1 MSVNTLNDKMKK
13 QELQQIIR
21 EEIDKLSFKGQLNTQ
36 AFKELGVQNVSYVQ
50 TILSKMKTGAP
61 LSPKDNMILADVF
74 LKMLANNNPALLQTI
89 FTNIKQM
96 TAANK

>member
-1 MSVNTLNDKMKK
+1 MKK
-13 QELQQIIR
+13 TQLQQIIR
-21 EEIDKLSFKGQLNTQ
+21 EELDKLSFKGQLNTQ

-50 TILSKMKTGAP
+50 TILGKLKTGDP
-61 LSPKDNMILADVF
+61 LSPKDNEILADVF

>member
-21 EEIDKLSFKGQLNTQ
+21 EEIDKLSFKGQLNAQ
-36 AFKELGVQNVSYVQ
+36 AFNELGVKNVSYVQ
-50 TILSKMKTGAP
+50 TILGKVKTGAP
-61 LSPKDNMILADVF
+61 LSPTDNMILAGVF
-74 LKMLANNNPALLQTI
+74 LKMLANKKPALLQTI

-96 TAANK
+96 TAK